1 MANSNIDVFLVDPW
15 GNSEDCLY
23 LNIYTPFLPFNT
35 PASKSPGKPV
45 MVWYYGGG
53 DTQGSA
59 ADSTFDGASLTSR
72 ADVVVVTINVGPRP
86 LSWTR

>member
-1 MANSNIDVFLVDPW
+1 
-15 GNSEDCLY
+15 
-23 LNIYTPFLPFNT
+23 
-35 PASKSPGKPV
+35 

-72 ADVVVVTINVGPRP
+72 ADVIVVTINVRSTPSQDCHEVNHELTLTVPTQHIRVSHP
-86 LSWTR
+86 WRRCD